1 MCLMCIE
8 INKQTLKSQD
18 FVRNINEIIESD
30 PEHSEEIFDLLS
42 KKNPEL
48 LQEIEDELF
57 KLFSE

>member
-1 MCLMCIE
+1 MCLMCVE
-8 INKQTLKSQD
+8 INKDSLKSQD

-30 PEHSEEIFDLLS
+30 PDHSEEIFDLLS
-42 KKNPEL
+42 QKNPKL